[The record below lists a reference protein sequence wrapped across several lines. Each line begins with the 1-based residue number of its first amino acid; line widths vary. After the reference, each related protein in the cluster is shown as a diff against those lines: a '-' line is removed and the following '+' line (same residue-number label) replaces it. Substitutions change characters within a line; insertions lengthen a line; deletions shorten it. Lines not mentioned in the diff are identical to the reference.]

1 MIEQEILS
9 FLKSN
14 AEFFIS
20 KILKQHWKES
30 KYSYINLPRPDYGLM
45 LVLKGSVTFVT
56 EKEILTASAGNFVF
70 LPKNS
75 RYEAAFVNETD
86 DYLVSFDSSTSSLLL
101 DAPVKLMQNTPFS
114 CVEIFSEL
122 ISENYFET
130 GSNLKIKGLF
140 YMLLDSVANNTEYET
155 NGHRR
160 LVNRVCEL
168 LREHNERPMGEIAKE
183 CSVSESGL
191 RSIFKQELGIT
202 PTQYRTSIKIRQ
214 AEYLLEATDMS
225 VAEIAEQLGFFDA
238 AYFCKVFKEQM
249 GVTPKQYSQ
258 NKKI

>member
-1 MIEQEILS
+1 
-9 FLKSN
+9 
-14 AEFFIS
+14 
-20 KILKQHWKES
+20 
-30 KYSYINLPRPDYGLM
+30 
-45 LVLKGSVTFVT
+45 
-56 EKEILTASAGNFVF
+56 
-70 LPKNS
+70 
-75 RYEAAFVNETD
+75 
-86 DYLVSFDSSTSSLLL
+86 
-101 DAPVKLMQNTPFS
+101 
-114 CVEIFSEL
+114 
-122 ISENYFET
+122 
-130 GSNLKIKGLF
+130 
-140 YMLLDSVANNTEYET
+140 MLLDSVANNTEYET

-160 LVNRVCEL
+160 IVNRVCQI